1 MGSEDRR
8 LWLARGVGPAVAPS
22 AAFGGRGEIL
32 RQPRNINPARSLL
45 RQVMN
50 RTGALRQFISKAT
63 RLKLP
68 GGLLTTDASGSMGR
82 TLKITASAGC
92 KATIAAMQAK

>member
-1 MGSEDRR
+1 
-8 LWLARGVGPAVAPS
+8 
-22 AAFGGRGEIL
+22 
-32 RQPRNINPARSLL
+32 
-45 RQVMN
+45 MN

>member
-1 MGSEDRR
+1 MACPRR
-8 LWLARGVGPAVAPS
+8 RTSRRAIRGVRRPWRNTPATEKHKS
-22 AAFGGRGEIL
+22 
-32 RQPRNINPARSLL
+32 RSFVTSSSDE
-45 RQVMN
+45 Q
-50 RTGALRQFISKAT
+50 TGALRQFISKAT